1 MYKIWM
7 NMKIRNVILMTAV
20 ASVALMAAFCPK
32 PTPADKE
39 AVLLQK
45 IMEIMATLHYAP
57 QTMNDDL
64 SKKVYK
70 LYLDRADAGRRFLTQ
85 QDVDQLKP
93 FETQL
98 DEAITKQDFTFFNK
112 SVERLDAG
120 MVKAE
125 AYYQEALKQ
134 QWDFTKEER
143 IELDGDKKP
152 YAKDDNDMKDVWR
165 RMVKYEVLTRLASK
179 MDDKEKGKEEV
190 KDKTDGELQKKAI
203 EEVTKTYNDYF
214 KRIKKVK
221 RNDRFSTYLNSI
233 ANVFDPHTEYFE
245 PIEKQ
250 SFDISMSGRLI
261 GIGATLQTDLESDYT
276 KVSSIVVGGPA
287 FKQGELKE
295 GDLIVKVAQADKE
308 GVEIAGMDI
317 NEVVSMIRGKEN
329 TEVRL
334 TVKAKADGKTK
345 VVSIVREEVII
356 SDGYA
361 KSLIIQAN
369 KDSERIGYIKLPKF
383 YADFDKEDGHQC
395 AEDVEIELEKLK
407 KQNVKG
413 IILDLRNNGG
423 GSLRDVV
430 KMSGYFVEEGPIV
443 QVKDRKGAPDV
454 LSDTDPS
461 VQYTGPLVVMVN
473 EFSASAS
480 EILAAAMQDYGR
492 AIIVGSNTY
501 GKGTVQR
508 FFDLDRMPGNND
520 IKPLGSIKMTIQKF
534 FRINGGSTQLEG
546 VKPDIILPDAYSEVN
561 VGEKDNEHPM
571 PYTRI
576 AEVKYGQAVVDLKK
590 LPKIAEYSKKR
601 VEKNETFK
609 LIAEN
614 AKRIKDQRDKSEY
627 SLNLKE
633 YRANETKMR
642 EANKKFENISKPID
656 GIVAENLQ
664 EDLTALNGLNDASK
678 TIRNTEWL
686 KDVKKDLHLY
696 ETMMILKDMLQ
707 NATFKTASAEV
718 KKD

>member
-1 MYKIWM
+1 
-7 NMKIRNVILMTAV
+7 MKIRNVILMTVV

-32 PTPADKE
+32 PTAADKE
-39 AVLLQK
+39 AVLLKNIVDLMSQ
-45 IMEIMATLHYAP
+45 MHYAP
-57 QTMNDDL
+57 QQFNDDL

-70 LYLDRADAGRRFLTQ
+70 LYLNRADAGRRFLTQ

-93 FETQL
+93 FELQL
-98 DEAITKQDFTFFNK
+98 DEALKTQDFTFFNK
-112 SVERLDAG
+112 SVQLLDAG
-120 MVKAE
+120 MLKAE

-152 YAKDDNDMKDVWR
+152 YAKDDNDLKDVWR
-165 RMVKYEVLTRLASK
+165 RMVKYEVLTRLVSK
-179 MDDKEKGKEEV
+179 LEDKEKGKEEV
-190 KDKTDGELQKKAI
+190 KDKTEAELQKKAI
-203 EEVTKTYNDYF
+203 EEVTKTYTDYF
-214 KRIKKVK
+214 KRIKKTK
-221 RNDRFSTYLNSI
+221 RTDRLSTYVNAL

-261 GIGATLQTDLESDYT
+261 GIGATLQSDIESEYT
-276 KVSSIVVGGPA
+276 KVSSIVIGGPA

-295 GDLIVKVAQADKE
+295 GDLIMKVAQGEKE
-308 GVEIAGMDI
+308 GVDIVGMDI

-345 VVSIVREEVII
+345 VVAIIREEVII
-356 SDGYA
+356 SEGYA
-361 KSLIIQAN
+361 KSLVIQAT
-369 KDSERIGYIKLPKF
+369 KESERIGYIKLPKF

-395 AEDVEIELEKLK
+395 AEDVEIEIEKLK
-407 KQNVKG
+407 KLNVKG

-443 QVKDRKGAPDV
+443 QVKDRRNGPEV

-492 AIIVGSNTY
+492 AIIVGSTSY
-501 GKGTVQR
+501 GKGSVQR
-508 FFDLDRMPGNND
+508 FYDLDKMVPGNSD
-520 IKPLGSIKMTIQKF
+520 IKPLGQLKMTMQKF

-546 VKPDIILPDAYSEVN
+546 VKPDISLPDNYTEIN
-561 VGEKDNEHPM
+561 VGEKDNDYPM
-571 PYTRI
+571 PYTKI
-576 AEVKYGQAVVDLKK
+576 SEVKYNQAVVDLKK

-614 AKRIKDQRDKSEY
+614 AKRIKEQREKSEY
-627 SLNLKE
+627 SLSLKE
-633 YRANETKMR
+633 YRANDAKTR
-642 EANKKFENISKPID
+642 ESGKRFENMMKPID
-656 GIVAENLQ
+656 GFFAENLQ
-664 EDLTALNGLNDASK
+664 DDLTVLNSSGDSSK
-678 TIRNTEWL
+678 IIRNTEWL
-686 KDVKKDLHLY
+686 KDVKKDIHLF
-696 ETMMILKDMLQ
+696 ETTMIMKDMIQ

-718 KKD
+718 KKN

>member
-1 MYKIWM
+1 
-7 NMKIRNVILMTAV
+7 MKIRNVILMTVV

-39 AVLLQK
+39 AVLLKNIVDLMSQ
-45 IMEIMATLHYAP
+45 MHYAP
-57 QTMNDDL
+57 QQFNDDL

-70 LYLDRADAGRRFLTQ
+70 LYMNRADAGRRFLTQ

-93 FETQL
+93 FELQL
-98 DEAITKQDFTFFNK
+98 DEALKTQDFTFFNK
-112 SVERLDAG
+112 SVQLLDAG
-120 MVKAE
+120 MLKAE
-125 AYYQEALKQ
+125 KYAQEALKQ

-152 YAKDDNDMKDVWR
+152 YAKDDTELKDVWR
-165 RMVKYEVLTRLASK
+165 RMVKYEVLTRLVSK
-179 MDDKEKGKEEV
+179 MEDKEKGKEEF
-190 KDKTDGELQKKAI
+190 KDKTEAELQKKAV
-203 EEVTKTYNDYF
+203 EEVTKTYTDYF
-214 KRIKKVK
+214 KRIKKIK
-221 RNDRFSTYLNSI
+221 RTDRLSTYVNAL

-261 GIGATLQTDLESDYT
+261 GIGATLQSDIESEYT
-276 KVSSIVVGGPA
+276 KVSSIVIGGPA

-295 GDLIVKVAQADKE
+295 GDLIMKVAQGDKE
-308 GVEIAGMDI
+308 GVDIVGMDI

-345 VVSIVREEVII
+345 VIAIIREEVII
-356 SDGYA
+356 SEGYV
-361 KSLIIQAN
+361 KSLVIQAT
-369 KDSERIGYIKLPKF
+369 KESERIGYIKLPKF

-443 QVKDRKGAPDV
+443 QVKDRRNAPEV

-492 AIIVGSNTY
+492 AIIVGSTTY
-501 GKGTVQR
+501 GKGSVQR
-508 FFDLDRMPGNND
+508 FYDLDKMVPGNSD
-520 IKPLGSIKMTIQKF
+520 IKPLGQIKMTMQKF

-546 VKPDIILPDAYSEVN
+546 VKPDITLPDNYSEIN
-561 VGEKDNEHPM
+561 VGEKDNDYPM

-576 AEVKYGQAVVDLKK
+576 SEVKYNQAVVDLKK

-601 VEKNETFK
+601 TEKNETFK
-609 LIAEN
+609 LITEN
-614 AKRIKDQRDKSEY
+614 AKRIKEQREKSEY
-627 SLNLKE
+627 SLSLKE
-633 YRANETKMR
+633 YRANDAKTR
-642 EANKKFENISKPID
+642 ESGKKFENMMKPID
-656 GIVAENLQ
+656 GFFAENLQ
-664 EDLTALNGLNDASK
+664 EDLTVLNSSGDSSK
-678 TIRNTEWL
+678 IIRNTEWL
-686 KDVKKDLHLY
+686 KDVKKDLHLF
-696 ETMMILKDMLQ
+696 ETTMIMKDMIQ

-718 KKD
+718 KKN

>member
-1 MYKIWM
+1 
-7 NMKIRNVILMTAV
+7 MKIRNVILMTVV

-39 AVLLQK
+39 AVLLK
-45 IMEIMATLHYAP
+45 NITDIMTQLHYAP
-57 QTMNDDL
+57 QQMNDEL

-70 LYLDRADAGRRFLTQ
+70 LYLNRADAGRRFLTQ

-93 FETQL
+93 FELQL
-98 DEAITKQDFTFFNK
+98 DEAFKAQDFTFFNK
-112 SVERLDAG
+112 SVQLLDAG

-134 QWDFTKEER
+134 QWDFTKTEA

-152 YAKDDNDMKDVWR
+152 YAKDDNDLKDVWR
-165 RMVKYEVLTRLASK
+165 RMVKYEVLTRFVSK
-179 MDDKEKGKEEV
+179 IEDKEKGKEEV
-190 KDKTDGELQKKAI
+190 KDKTEAELQKKSI
-203 EEVTKTYNDYF
+203 EEVTKTYTDYF
-214 KRIKKVK
+214 KRIKKMK
-221 RNDRFSTYLNSI
+221 RTDRLSIYVNSLV
-233 ANVFDPHTEYFE
+233 NVFDPHTEYFE

-261 GIGATLQTDLESDYT
+261 GIGATLQVDIESEYT
-276 KVSSIVVGGPA
+276 KVSSIVIGGPA
-287 FKQGELKE
+287 FKQGDLKE
-295 GDLIVKVAQADKE
+295 GDLIMKVAQGDKE
-308 GVEIAGMDI
+308 GVDIVGMEI

-334 TVKAKADGKTK
+334 TVKAKADGKVKT
-345 VVSIVREEVII
+345 IAIIREEVII
-356 SDGYA
+356 SEGYA
-361 KSLIIQAN
+361 KSLVIQAT

-395 AEDVEIELEKLK
+395 AEDIEIEIEKLK

-443 QVKDRKGAPDV
+443 QVKDRRNAPEV
-454 LSDTDPS
+454 LSDSDPS

-492 AIIVGSNTY
+492 AIIVGSTTY
-501 GKGTVQR
+501 GKGSVQR
-508 FFDLDRMPGNND
+508 FFDLDKMVAGNSD
-520 IKPLGSIKMTIQKF
+520 IKPLGSLKMTIQKF
-534 FRINGGSTQLEG
+534 FRISGASNQLEG
-546 VKPDIILPDAYSEVN
+546 VKPDIALPDNYTEIN
-561 VGEKDNEHPM
+561 VGEKDNDYPM
-571 PYTRI
+571 PQTRI
-576 AEVKYGQAVVDLKK
+576 SEVKYNQAVVDLKK
-590 LPKIAEYSKKR
+590 MPKIAELSKKR

-609 LIAEN
+609 LISEN
-614 AKRIKDQRDKSEY
+614 AKRIKEQRDKSEY

-633 YRANETKMR
+633 YRANDAKTR
-642 EANKKFENISKPID
+642 ESGKKFENMMKPID
-656 GIVAENLQ
+656 GFFAQNLQ
-664 EDLTALNGLNDASK
+664 EDLTVLNGSGDSSK
-678 TIRNTEWL
+678 IIRNTEWL
-686 KDVKKDLHLY
+686 KDVKKDLHLF
-696 ETMMILKDMLQ
+696 ETTMIMKDMIQ
-707 NATFKTASAEV
+707 NATFKTASAEM

>member
-1 MYKIWM
+1 
-7 NMKIRNVILMTAV
+7 MKIRNVILMTVV

-32 PTPADKE
+32 PTTADKE
-39 AVLLQK
+39 AVLLKNIVDLMSQ
-45 IMEIMATLHYAP
+45 MHYAP
-57 QTMNDDL
+57 QQFNDDL

-70 LYLDRADAGRRFLTQ
+70 LYLNRADAGRRFLTQ

-93 FETQL
+93 FELQL
-98 DEAITKQDFTFFNK
+98 DEALKTQDFTFFNK
-112 SVERLDAG
+112 SVQLLDAG
-120 MVKAE
+120 MLKAE

-152 YAKDDNDMKDVWR
+152 YAKDDNDLKDVWR
-165 RMVKYEVLTRLASK
+165 RMVKYEVLTRLVSK
-179 MDDKEKGKEEV
+179 LEDKEKGKEEV
-190 KDKTDGELQKKAI
+190 KDKTEAELQKKAI
-203 EEVTKTYNDYF
+203 EEVTKTYTDYF
-214 KRIKKVK
+214 KRIKKTK
-221 RNDRFSTYLNSI
+221 RTDRLSTYVNAL

-261 GIGATLQTDLESDYT
+261 GIGATLQSDIESEYT
-276 KVSSIVVGGPA
+276 KVSSIVIGGPA

-295 GDLIVKVAQADKE
+295 GDLIMKVAQGEKE
-308 GVEIAGMDI
+308 GVDIVGMDI

-345 VVSIVREEVII
+345 VVAIIREEVII
-356 SDGYA
+356 SEGYA
-361 KSLIIQAN
+361 KSLVIQAT
-369 KDSERIGYIKLPKF
+369 KESERIGYIKLPKF

-395 AEDVEIELEKLK
+395 AEDVEIEIEKLK
-407 KQNVKG
+407 KLNVKG

-443 QVKDRKGAPDV
+443 QVKDRRNGPEV

-492 AIIVGSNTY
+492 AIIVGSTSY
-501 GKGTVQR
+501 GKGSVQR
-508 FFDLDRMPGNND
+508 FYDLDKMVPGNSD
-520 IKPLGSIKMTIQKF
+520 IKPLGQLKMTMQKF

-546 VKPDIILPDAYSEVN
+546 VKPDISLPDNYTEIN
-561 VGEKDNEHPM
+561 VGEKDNDYPM
-571 PYTRI
+571 PYTKI
-576 AEVKYGQAVVDLKK
+576 SEVKYNQAVVDLKK

-614 AKRIKDQRDKSEY
+614 AKRIKEQREKSEY
-627 SLNLKE
+627 SLSLKE
-633 YRANETKMR
+633 YRANDAKTR
-642 EANKKFENISKPID
+642 ESGKRFENMMKPID
-656 GIVAENLQ
+656 GFFAENLQ
-664 EDLTALNGLNDASK
+664 DDLTVLNSSGDSSK
-678 TIRNTEWL
+678 IIRNTEWL
-686 KDVKKDLHLY
+686 KDVKKDIHLF
-696 ETMMILKDMLQ
+696 ETTMIMKDMIQ

-718 KKD
+718 KKN

>member
-1 MYKIWM
+1 
-7 NMKIRNVILMTAV
+7 MKIRNVILMTVV

-32 PTPADKE
+32 PTAADKE
-39 AVLLQK
+39 AVLLKNIVDLMSQ
-45 IMEIMATLHYAP
+45 MHYAP
-57 QTMNDDL
+57 QQFNDDL

-70 LYLDRADAGRRFLTQ
+70 LYLNRADAGRRFLTQ

-93 FETQL
+93 FELIL
-98 DEAITKQDFTFFNK
+98 DEALKTQDFTFFNK
-112 SVERLDAG
+112 SVQLLDAG

-125 AYYQEALKQ
+125 TYAQEALKQ

-152 YAKDDNDMKDVWR
+152 YAKDDTELKDMWR
-165 RMVKYEVLTRLASK
+165 RMVKYEVLTRLVAK
-179 MDDKEKGKEEV
+179 MEDKEKGKEDA
-190 KDKTDGELQKKAI
+190 KDKTEAELQKKAI
-203 EEVTKTYNDYF
+203 EEVTKTYTDYF
-214 KRIKKVK
+214 KRIKKIK
-221 RNDRFSTYLNSI
+221 RTDRLSTYVNAL

-261 GIGATLQTDLESDYT
+261 GIGATLQSDIESEYT
-276 KVSSIVVGGPA
+276 KVSSIVIGGPA

-295 GDLIVKVAQADKE
+295 GDLIVKVAQGDKE
-308 GVEIAGMDI
+308 GVDIVGMDI

-345 VVSIVREEVII
+345 VVAIIREEVII
-356 SDGYA
+356 SEGYA
-361 KSLIIQAN
+361 KSLVIQAT
-369 KDSERIGYIKLPKF
+369 KESERIGYIKLPKF

-395 AEDVEIELEKLK
+395 AEDIEIEIEKLK

-443 QVKDRKGAPDV
+443 QVKDRRNAPEV

-492 AIIVGSNTY
+492 AIIVGSTTY
-501 GKGTVQR
+501 GKGSVQR
-508 FFDLDRMPGNND
+508 FYDLDRMVPGNSD
-520 IKPLGSIKMTIQKF
+520 IKPLGQIKMTMQKF

-546 VKPDIILPDAYSEVN
+546 VKPDITLPDNYSEIN
-561 VGEKDNEHPM
+561 VGEKDNDYPM

-576 AEVKYGQAVVDLKK
+576 SEVKYNQAVVDLKK

-601 VEKNETFK
+601 TEKNETFK
-609 LIAEN
+609 LITEN
-614 AKRIKDQRDKSEY
+614 AKRIKEQREKSEY
-627 SLNLKE
+627 SLSLKE
-633 YRANETKMR
+633 YRANDAKTR
-642 EANKKFENISKPID
+642 ESGKKFENMMKPID
-656 GIVAENLQ
+656 GFFAENLQ
-664 EDLTALNGLNDASK
+664 EDLTILNSSGDSSK
-678 TIRNTEWL
+678 IIRNTEWL
-686 KDVKKDLHLY
+686 KDVKKDLHLF
-696 ETMMILKDMLQ
+696 ETTMIMKDMIQ
-707 NATFKTASAEV
+707 NATFKKASADV
-718 KKD
+718 KKN